1 MYSRLRTPKTNNT
14 DLAIESNTT
23 QVKVGE
29 KLRKN
34 SSLSKFNET
43 TGPKRIRSAMA
54 NLLNAELPS
63 DDEDDLDFD
72 EIAEAKLIGEHDDE
86 GGGY

>member
-1 MYSRLRTPKTNNT
+1 MKSYAKFLHLLETNAPN
-14 DLAIESNTT
+14 
-23 QVKVGE
+23 
-29 KLRKN
+29 
-34 SSLSKFNET
+34 
-43 TGPKRIRSAMA
+43 RIRSFVPDSIAMA

-72 EIAEAKLIGEHDDE
+72 EVAEAKLIGEHDDE

>member
-1 MYSRLRTPKTNNT
+1 
-14 DLAIESNTT
+14 
-23 QVKVGE
+23 
-29 KLRKN
+29 
-34 SSLSKFNET
+34 
-43 TGPKRIRSAMA
+43 MA
-54 NLLNAELPS
+54 NLLNADLPS